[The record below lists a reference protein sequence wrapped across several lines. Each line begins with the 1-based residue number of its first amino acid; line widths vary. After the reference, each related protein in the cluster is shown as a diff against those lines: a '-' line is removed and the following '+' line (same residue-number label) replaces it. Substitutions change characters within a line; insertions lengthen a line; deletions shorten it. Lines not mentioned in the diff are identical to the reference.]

1 MTSSRRVRGAW
12 LAAAIEGLGLPQVAH
27 VRGRGLLRGIV
38 LTENISREVALEEVN
53 SVFQAMS
60 EFKTMGFH
68 VITRF

>member
-1 MTSSRRVRGAW
+1 
-12 LAAAIEGLGLPQVAH
+12 
-27 VRGRGLLRGIV
+27 
-38 LTENISREVALEEVN
+38 VALEEVN